1 MALRSAGTSAPAVA
15 EERAHPIAGH
25 GLTRAAVLGASLA
38 VVAVRRVLDD
48 MARREQERR
57 RAFRLA
63 DAERPA
69 DGLRRVARGQIDG
82 ALEGLRDADGSDPS
96 EAVHEARKSFKRLRA
111 TVRLARDDLGDDVY
125 RRENAAFRDIGRRL
139 SGVRDAKVM
148 VETLDA
154 LAERYAGELPARP
167 FAGLRAALVR
177 EQEAAHE
184 ELRRD
189 AATLRDVR
197 SDLEDARARVAAW
210 PLSDGAGHDVLA
222 PGFRRIYRRGR
233 EEYRAA
239 AADTNAESL
248 HELRKRVKDL
258 RYAAQVVG
266 PVAPKRVRKLA
277 RRANAL
283 SDVIGDDHDLAVL
296 REAAAER
303 AGTLGD
309 GELDRLRELVDRR
322 RAELQRKA
330 LKGAKKLYA
339 AKPREVARL
348 VERAPV

>member
-1 MALRSAGTSAPAVA
+1 MDGR
-15 EERAHPIAGH
+15 

-38 VVAVRRVLDD
+38 VLAVRRVLDD

-57 RAFRLA
+57 RAFRLN
-63 DAERPA
+63 DAESA
-69 DGLRRVARGQIDG
+69 DDGLRRIARGQIDG
-82 ALEGLRDADGSDPS
+82 ALDELGDADGGDPS
-96 EAVHEARKSFKRLRA
+96 EAVHEARKGFKRLRA

-125 RRENAAFRDIGRRL
+125 RRENAAFRDVGRRL

-154 LAERYAGELPARP
+154 LGKRYADELPARP
-167 FAGLRAALVR
+167 FAGFRAALVR
-177 EQEAAHE
+177 EQKAAHE

-189 AATLRDVR
+189 EATLRDVR
-197 SDLEDARARVAAW
+197 AELEDARARVASW
-210 PLSDGAGHDVLA
+210 PLSDGAGHAILA

-233 EEYRAA
+233 KEFRAA

-258 RYAAQVVG
+258 RYTGQVVG

-277 RRANAL
+277 KRANTLA
-283 SDVIGDDHDLAVL
+283 DVIGDDHDLAVL

-303 AGTLGD
+303 AGTLEGD
-309 GELDRLRELVDRR
+309 ELQRLQELVDRR
-322 RAELQRKA
+322 RARLQRKA
-330 LKGAKKLYA
+330 LKSAKKLYA
-339 AKPREVARL
+339 PKPREIARL
-348 VERAPV
+348 VEQAPV